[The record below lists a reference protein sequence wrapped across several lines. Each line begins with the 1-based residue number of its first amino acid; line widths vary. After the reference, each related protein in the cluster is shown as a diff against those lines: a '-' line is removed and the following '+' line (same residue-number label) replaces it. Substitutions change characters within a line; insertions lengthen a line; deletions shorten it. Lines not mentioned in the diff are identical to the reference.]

1 MVHTNSTVLFPV
13 ALLFYLCFQSLSAQ
27 HQKFCVISKRVY
39 KEIITIYVL
48 LTHSNI
54 LFLKESGLKKG
65 RKKGKEMLALM
76 GQYLLLS
83 SFLASLWRNYGGINA
98 SEAVLVQSA
107 NPLQLFFSFCL
118 NEKFVALF
126 SKSIE
131 FFFPGSL
138 DPYDGSQ
145 KNLS

>member
-1 MVHTNSTVLFPV
+1 VVHTNSTVLFPV

-65 RKKGKEMLALM
+65 RKKREGDVGIDGPISSTILVELM
-76 GQYLLLS
+76 
-83 SFLASLWRNYGGINA
+83 
-98 SEAVLVQSA
+98 
-107 NPLQLFFSFCL
+107 
-118 NEKFVALF
+118 
-126 SKSIE
+126 
-131 FFFPGSL
+131 
-138 DPYDGSQ
+138 SQ
-145 KNLS
+145 